1 MALWGKDKVAEQ
13 FVALMTAQLDQLK
26 DENQH
31 LRRQVEK
38 LQEALIAK
46 ESPLAYR
53 DLKADQSAVKEPDVD
68 RNVDIRLVS
77 EFMAAREKDLFVD
90 VDELISALG
99 QLGGPP
105 TAPPVGD
112 GEEG

>member
-1 MALWGKDKVAEQ
+1 MALWGKDKE
-13 FVALMTAQLDQLK
+13 FISLITAQIDQLK
-26 DENQH
+26 EENKY
-31 LRRQVEK
+31 LRKQVEN

-53 DLKADQSAVKEPDVD
+53 DLKADQASINTPDKD
-68 RNVDIRLVS
+68 RNVDSRLLN
-77 EFMAAREKDLFVD
+77 EFIAAREKDLFVD

-99 QLGGPP
+99 QLGGVPQA
-105 TAPPVGD
+105 APIGD